1 MYKQWPLGQL
11 PSELQRPE
19 LSQLKDRGY
28 SFGNPTEVV
37 DILKKKL
44 LIFAGLSLLSQLIV
58 VVMQFF

>member
-1 MYKQWPLGQL
+1 MYKQLPLGQL

-37 DILKKKL
+37 DIFEKK
-44 LIFAGLSLLSQLIV
+44 SC
-58 VVMQFF
+58 

>member
-19 LSQLKDRGY
+19 LNQLKDRGY

-37 DILKKKL
+37 DIFEKKS
-44 LIFAGLSLLSQLIV
+44 LIFVGLSLWLLLIV